1 MLTVI
6 SSFHSENSQM
16 GKLELLI
23 IENVAIYGSWS
34 HNSLKTVWIPDLYRP
49 AQARCCLDSL
59 QPWAVGKESEEGKAL
74 LSTPALMRNLCVGG
88 LALGGREEGKEIARK
103 CGVSLWH

>member
-23 IENVAIYGSWS
+23 IENIAIHSSWS

-49 AQARCCLDSL
+49 AKPDAAPPPHSHGLYERKQRKVVLLA
-59 QPWAVGKESEEGKAL
+59 SE
-74 LSTPALMRNLCVGG
+74 
-88 LALGGREEGKEIARK
+88 I
-103 CGVSLWH
+103 

>member
-23 IENVAIYGSWS
+23 IENVAIHSSWS
-34 HNSLKTVWIPDLYRP
+34 HNSLN
-49 AQARCCLDSL
+49 CLDSRYAQTNPSQML
-59 QPWAVGKESEEGKAL
+59 LIYCCELWLAL
-74 LSTPALMRNLCVGG
+74 LEKGNQKERAACRALIWVNVHMM
-88 LALGGREEGKEIARK
+88 EP
-103 CGVSLWH
+103 

>member
-23 IENVAIYGSWS
+23 IENVAIPGSWS

-49 AQARCCLDSL
+49 ARARCCCLFT
-59 QPWAVGKESEEGKAL
+59 AVGQRKGIREENC
-74 LSTPALMRNLCVGG
+74 SQPPALMRNLHVGG
-88 LALGGREEGKEIARK
+88 LELAVSGEEDKEIARK
-103 CGVSLWH
+103 CGVRLWH